1 MLKRSSLT
9 LWAAAV
15 VVVFVWSSAFAGI
28 RAGLAGYS
36 PSHLAVLRF
45 VVASIAMAVY
55 AAFGRFRL
63 PSRHDLLYF
72 LLLGFLGFTFY
83 NLALNT
89 GEVQIAAGP
98 AALLVQTG
106 PIWTALLAVLFLG
119 ERLRMW
125 GWLGIAISF
134 LGALVIALGKWG
146 DLSLSWA
153 AALILLAA
161 FSSSAYSIIQ
171 KRLLA
176 RYRPV
181 ELTAYAIW
189 GGTLLLLPF
198 AGGILPVMH
207 TAPLASTLAIVYLG
221 IFPAALAYA
230 AWAYVL
236 SRLPAS
242 RAVSILYGVP
252 VMAFLVGWVW
262 LGEAPRM
269 LDIVGGLLALSGV
282 LVVNTLGRVRPSVT
296 GH

>member
-1 MLKRSSLT
+1 
-9 LWAAAV
+9 
-15 VVVFVWSSAFAGI
+15 
-28 RAGLAGYS
+28 
-36 PSHLAVLRF
+36 
-45 VVASIAMAVY
+45 
-55 AAFGRFRL
+55 L

-89 GEVQIAAGP
+89 GELQIAAGP

-119 ERLRMW
+119 ERLRLW

-198 AGGILPVMH
+198 AGGLWTVMQ

-262 LGEAPRM
+262 LGEAPRL